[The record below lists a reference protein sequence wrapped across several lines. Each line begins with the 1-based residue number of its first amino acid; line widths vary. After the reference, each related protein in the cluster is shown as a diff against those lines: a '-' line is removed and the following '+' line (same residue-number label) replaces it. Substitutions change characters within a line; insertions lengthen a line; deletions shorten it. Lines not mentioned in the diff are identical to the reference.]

1 MHIYVYIH
9 ETISNESVDGSKET
23 LFFKFVASFY
33 VHVFKKRL
41 RENGSIKKN
50 CLTTLN
56 RLQLAICASKEVE
69 LDIVL

>member
-9 ETISNESVDGSKET
+9 ETISNERVDSSKEG

-41 RENGSIKKN
+41 WENGSIKN
-50 CLTTLN
+50 
-56 RLQLAICASKEVE
+56 
-69 LDIVL
+69 IV